1 MEAKEVKGQQ
11 IPSVKGNIPS
21 LRSLMKQTKPNPNIQ
36 FSCIDILFSY
46 AYIMR
51 LYNGC
56 PDDTSYQA
64 AESLMQLSAVLSQN
78 AVFENIESV
87 VYNSLSAVKNSKEL
101 YSEELSHCALLDVI
115 NLIQGHDVAQRASFT
130 DCALSDL
137 CRFLSRVREKLKLD
151 IKKMKQKDTNLCRSL
166 WLAKKKTEF
175 LLAWIHSNTTVLQS
189 LVLSIQV
196 LHAEVTESSKQH
208 KEETEWLEKTW
219 GGTKPPKKMP
229 LITEM

>member
-1 MEAKEVKGQQ
+1 
-11 IPSVKGNIPS
+11 
-21 LRSLMKQTKPNPNIQ
+21 
-36 FSCIDILFSY
+36 
-46 AYIMR
+46 MR

-64 AESLMQLSAVLSQN
+64 AVSLMQLSSVLSQN
-78 AVFENIESV
+78 AVFESIESV
-87 VYNSLSAVKNSKEL
+87 VYNSLSVVQNSKEL

-115 NLIQGHDVAQRASFT
+115 NLIQGHDVAQRANFT

-151 IKKMKQKDTNLCRSL
+151 IKMKQKDTNLCRSL
-166 WLAKKKTEF
+166 WLSKKKTEF

-189 LVLSIQV
+189 VVSSVQV
-196 LHAEVTESSKQH
+196 LHAEVTESCKQH
-208 KEETEWLEKTW
+208 KEETERLEKTW

>member
-1 MEAKEVKGQQ
+1 MEAKEVRGQQ
-11 IPSVKGNIPS
+11 IPSVKRNIPS
-21 LRSLMKQTKPNPNIQ
+21 LSSLMKQTKPNPNIL
-36 FSCIDILFSY
+36 FSCIDVLFSY

-78 AVFENIESV
+78 AVFESIESV
-87 VYNSLSAVKNSKEL
+87 VYNSLSVVQNCKEL

-115 NLIQGHDVAQRASFT
+115 NLIQGHDVAQRANFT

-151 IKKMKQKDTNLCRSL
+151 MKMKQKDTNLYRSL

-189 LVLSIQV
+189 VVSSVQV
-196 LHAEVTESSKQH
+196 LHAEVTESCKQH
-208 KEETEWLEKTW
+208 KEETERLEKTW